1 MVSGFTQVVAV
12 IGHPITQVKSPENFN
27 RYFAERQMDSVM
39 IPVDIAPHAVADYL
53 NTLRGW
59 HNMSGVLVTVPHKQ
73 RAAALVDELTPRARH
88 LNAVN
93 VIRKLADGRLQGD
106 MLDGVGFQLAAEA
119 HGFNAAG
126 KKALLSGCGGVGSAI
141 AWGLC
146 EAGILQLA
154 LHDQNPATLQQLHN
168 RLAAHF
174 PHVQLSDLPATLTG
188 LDLVV
193 NGSPAGMTGFASL
206 PLPQA
211 LLETLGEPML
221 STSLMLPGSEFT
233 ESDPEEIKDR
243 LEKVVELIIHGGY
256 LGQQPT
262 TVVDLTEDAP
272 EVIRE
277 GVGDV
282 KPFL

>member
-1 MVSGFTQVVAV
+1 MSQFFYIHPDNPQPRLINQAV
-12 IGHPITQVKSPENFN
+12 EIV
-27 RYFAERQMDSVM
+27 
-39 IPVDIAPHAVADYL
+39 
-53 NTLRGW
+53 
-59 HNMSGVLVTVPHKQ
+59 
-73 RAAALVDELTPRARH
+73 
-88 LNAVN
+88 
-93 VIRKLADGRLQGD
+93 RK
-106 MLDGVGFQLAAEA
+106 
-119 HGFNAAG
+119 
-126 KKALLSGCGGVGSAI
+126 GGVIVYPTDSGYALKGTKEVPRRLLQEKRKTIGMRVPSNPI
-141 AWGLC
+141 A
-146 EAGILQLA
+146 
-154 LHDQNPATLQQLHN
+154 
-168 RLAAHF
+168 
-174 PHVQLSDLPATLTG
+174 
-188 LDLVV
+188 
-193 NGSPAGMTGFASL
+193 
-206 PLPQA
+206 QA